1 MSKRPKEQHSARVSK
16 DECCG
21 GRTCKGSLR
30 SDWME
35 ALRDDVFT
43 TADST
48 AGVDTEW
55 KVAGGQGGGP
65 MGGRMETEEQEV
77 LGGAQHQTGEE
88 HG

>member
-1 MSKRPKEQHSARVSK
+1 
-16 DECCG
+16 
-21 GRTCKGSLR
+21 
-30 SDWME
+30 ME

-48 AGVDTEW
+48 AGVDTEG

-77 LGGAQHQTGEE
+77 LGGHSTRQAGVWMRDWK
-88 HG
+88 GGPFRRVK